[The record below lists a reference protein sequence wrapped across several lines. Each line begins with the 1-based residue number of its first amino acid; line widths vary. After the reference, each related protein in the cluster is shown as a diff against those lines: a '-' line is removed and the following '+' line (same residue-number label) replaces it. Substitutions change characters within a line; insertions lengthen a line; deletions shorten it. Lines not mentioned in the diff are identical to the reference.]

1 MMCSII
7 LDTLSHTY
15 LQLPLSI
22 VIGFVGSTIPELRML
37 TELTIEYGSPFNDV
51 LYGISICISKLPVIE
66 TLRNKM
72 VNVDGDI
79 HLLVDNMVQL
89 DALESTNIKWS
100 VFIKVDT
107 GYHRAGVTC
116 DDQGVLIAA
125 KIIESMNLSLK
136 GLYSHW

>member
-1 MMCSII
+1 MP
-7 LDTLSHTY
+7 SHTY
-15 LQLPLSI
+15 HKLLLI

-37 TELTIEYGSPFNDV
+37 TELATEDGPPFNDV
-51 LYGISICISKLPVIE
+51 LYGIPICKSKLPALE

-72 VNVDGDI
+72 VDVDGNI

-89 DALESTNIKWS
+89 NVLESSNIKWS
-100 VFIKVDT
+100 IFIKVDT

-125 KIIESMNLSLK
+125 KIIESTNLSLK

>member
-1 MMCSII
+1 
-7 LDTLSHTY
+7 
-15 LQLPLSI
+15 

-37 TELTIEYGSPFNDV
+37 TELAIEYGLPFNDV
-51 LYGISICISKLPVIE
+51 LYGIPICRSKVPTIE

-72 VNVDGDI
+72 VDVNGDI
-79 HLLVDNMVQL
+79 HLLVDSL
-89 DALESTNIKWS
+89 DQIDMLESSETKWS
-100 VFIKVDT
+100 IFIKVDT

-125 KIIESMNLSLK
+125 RILESVNLSLK

>member
-1 MMCSII
+1 
-7 LDTLSHTY
+7 
-15 LQLPLSI
+15 

-37 TELTIEYGSPFNDV
+37 TELAIEHGPPFTDV
-51 LYGISICISKLPVIE
+51 LYGIPICKLKLPTIE

-72 VNVDGDI
+72 VDVDANI

-89 DALESTNIKWS
+89 DALESTDIKWS

-116 DDQGVLIAA
+116 DDQGVSIATRV
-125 KIIESMNLSLK
+125 IESTNLSLK

>member
-1 MMCSII
+1 MMCSIN
-7 LDTLSHTY
+7 LDALHTY

-22 VIGFVGSTIPELRML
+22 VIGFVGSTIPEIRML
-37 TELTIEYGSPFNDV
+37 TELATEYGSPFNDV
-51 LYGISICISKLPVIE
+51 LYGIPICRSKLATIE

-72 VNVDGDI
+72 VSVDGDI

-89 DALESTNIKWS
+89 DFLESSETKWS

-116 DDQGVLIAA
+116 DAQGMLIAT
-125 KIIESMNLSLK
+125 KVIESTNLSLK

>member
-1 MMCSII
+1 MCSII
-7 LDTLSHTY
+7 LYALAHTY
-15 LQLPLSI
+15 HKLLLI

-37 TELTIEYGSPFNDV
+37 TELATEWGPPFNDV
-51 LYGISICISKLPVIE
+51 LYGIPICKSKLPTIE

-72 VNVDGDI
+72 VDLNGDI
-79 HLLVDNMVQL
+79 HLLVDNMGHIDML
-89 DALESTNIKWS
+89 KSSETKWS

-116 DDQGVLIAA
+116 DDQGVSIAA
-125 KIIESMNLSLK
+125 RVIKSTNLSLK